1 MTENGDETKDR
12 LEVVGSLPIDDS
24 TEQEVE
30 SLWRQLMVYKSFSG
44 SELAEAKAKRV
55 VAQATRQQAEIEAVR
70 STKDVTDRMRQKAE
84 EQLAESNDLKEQ
96 AARDS
101 LQAEAELARS
111 IESRDQAEA
120 QAGSVVAEAEAR
132 ASAILAEAGKQAEA
146 QLSDAQ
152 TQGQAIV
159 AKAEE
164 NGHQVVDVAQ
174 AKAHQET
181 TELKRQALQE
191 IRSVMTHI
199 QEMSAAASEELET
212 QRILTNIAQIRAST
226 KRVLEEATDNTADSW
241 PMSLAADDETTGSP
255 AAGYGEEA
263 PIELGEDVD
272 EASGPPDGQ
281 DQSQALEPPRTAKR
295 RAKKR
300 AGAET

>member
-1 MTENGDETKDR
+1 MAENGDETKDR
-12 LEVVGSLPIDDS
+12 LEIVGSLPIDDS

-55 VAQATRQQAEIEAVR
+55 VAQATRQQAEIDAVR
-70 STKDVTDRMRQKAE
+70 STKDVTDSMRHKAE
-84 EQLAESNDLKEQ
+84 EQLTESNDLKEQ
-96 AARDS
+96 AARDRG
-101 LQAEAELARS
+101 QAEAELSRS
-111 IESRDQAEA
+111 VESRERAEA
-120 QAGSVVAEAEAR
+120 QAKSAVEEAEAR
-132 ASAILAEAGKQAEA
+132 ASVILTEAGKQAEA
-146 QLSDAQ
+146 QLSEAETRGQ
-152 TQGQAIV
+152 TIV
-159 AKAEE
+159 AQAEA
-164 NGHQVVDVAQ
+164 NGRQVVDAAR

-226 KRVLEEATDNTADSW
+226 KRVLEEATDH
-241 PMSLAADDETTGSP
+241 AADEWQTLPATDEEATGSP
-255 AAGYGEEA
+255 TATYGDEA
-263 PIELGEDVD
+263 PIESGEDVD
-272 EASGPPDGQ
+272 ETDGP
-281 DQSQALEPPRTAKR
+281 DQSEAVQPPRSTRR

-300 AGAET
+300 AGAEA